1 MEVSAIENYWD
12 GIDCS
17 VRPKLLLGS
26 VGGKHLLE
34 TGIRCL
40 ESDPQLAVEI
50 LLAAYAANPFDGNT
64 AQQLLN
70 IETLVSF
77 FPMSVAR
84 CISAV
89 AENWARP
96 DNISYFLRITSKR
109 DNRKISSY
117 ILSCI
122 EKEPH
127 NLFWIQQGLIY
138 AGASSDFDFG
148 VKLLSAEFSSELKP
162 AVNAAKSFFLFMS
175 GDNVQ
180 SFKSL
185 RSASE
190 SFGIENFANLAASVA
205 LALDDRESAVSL
217 LSGSVQVQPWR
228 SSETLRLHDLVRG
241 LDVQKVQLAGSV
253 AILLYSFNKFE
264 ELDAT
269 LGSLHRSEL
278 NDSKIFMLDNGSS
291 DSTAEVLDRWQQE
304 FGDRMVRID
313 LPVNVGAAAARNW
326 LMNEPEVKECDFAVY
341 LDDDVEVQPDWLM
354 YLGSAVQEYPD
365 AGVWGCKVVD
375 YISPAV
381 MQSVDLHLIQPP
393 GEEGAGPEVDLTR
406 IAPNPFKVSDLHHQ
420 VLDGG
425 YFDYMRPCA
434 SVTGCCHMFRT
445 EKLLDNGGFSLFLS
459 PSQYD
464 DMEHDLR
471 SCLKGEF
478 AVYQGHLRILH
489 RKNTGAASRVSVMQE
504 GNALG
509 NKYKMQA
516 MHPRSEILGIMADE
530 ERLLQR
536 DLEKKI
542 KYLAENGFLE
552 SLLPESDTEE

>member
-1 MEVSAIENYWD
+1 MEVSSIENYWSE
-12 GIDCS
+12 IDSS
-17 VRPKLLLGS
+17 VRSKLLLGS

-34 TGIRCL
+34 TGKRCL
-40 ESDPQLAVEI
+40 ESDPQLAVEL
-50 LLAAYAANPFDGNT
+50 LLAAYAANPLDGNT
-64 AQQLLN
+64 ARQLLN
-70 IETLVSF
+70 IEALVSF
-77 FPMSVAR
+77 FPSAVAK
-84 CISAV
+84 CISFV

-96 DNISYFLRITSKR
+96 ENLSYFLRVISKR
-109 DNRKISSY
+109 DNLKIRSY

-122 EKEPH
+122 EKEPE

-138 AGASSDFDFG
+138 AGANSDFNFG
-148 VKLLSAEFSSELKP
+148 IKLLSVELSLELLP
-162 AVNAAKSFFLFMS
+162 AVNGAKAFFYFMS
-175 GDNVQ
+175 GDKAE

-185 RSASE
+185 NAASE
-190 SFGIENFANLAASVA
+190 AFGLENFANLAASIA
-205 LALDDRESAVSL
+205 LELDDRESAVNI
-217 LSGSVQVQPWR
+217 LSASVKAQPWR
-228 SSETLRLHDLVRG
+228 SSEALRLYDIVCDLDSKKTPLSG
-241 LDVQKVQLAGSV
+241 KV
-253 AILLYSFNKFE
+253 AILLYSYNKFE

-278 NDSKIFMLDNGSS
+278 GDAEIFVLDNGSS
-291 DSTAEVLDRWQQE
+291 DSTAEVLDRWKKE
-304 FGDRMVRID
+304 FGEHMVRID

-326 LMNEPEVKECDFAVY
+326 LMNIPEVKACDFAIY
-341 LDDDVEVQPDWLM
+341 LDDDVEVLPDWLLR
-354 YLGSAVQEYPD
+354 LGAAAEEYPD

-375 YISPAV
+375 YSSTAV
-381 MQSVDLHLIQPP
+381 MQSVDLHLIQPS
-393 GEEGAGPEVDLTR
+393 GEEGDGPEVDLTK

-420 VLDGG
+420 VLDSG

-445 EKLLDNGGFSLFLS
+445 DKLLDNGGFSLFLS

-471 SCLKGEF
+471 NSLKGEF

-489 RKNTGAASRVSVMQE
+489 RKNTGAASRISVAQE

-516 MHPRSEILGIMADE
+516 MHPRSEILKIMADE
-530 ERLLQR
+530 ESLLQR

-542 KYLAENGFLE
+542 KYLADNGFFE
-552 SLLPESDTEE
+552 SQLPQ